1 MSIRLRFTLLLS
13 LLFGGFLLTLLAL
26 RLLERS
32 AREGILEED
41 RKTRS
46 LMLNHWLDAVN
57 RELPQSLSEFTQ
69 SKTFATTIAQADSG
83 VARQQLITTLDQAN
97 LHALWV
103 VADDGQVRLQAS
115 VTNAGMPSEL
125 PLKPDEFAGLV
136 ADTPTPRFFVEHGG
150 ALLEVSIR
158 RVQAAIDANR
168 PWIVLAR
175 KWDSTLL
182 STLAKLTES
191 TLSLRSPEAL
201 ARTPE
206 RSGNLVLLRPLHDWQ
221 GRIVRVL
228 RVDYAVPE
236 IERAV
241 RSSGRQTL
249 LFISYGLLVLGAL
262 ALALHC
268 WVLRP
273 LARIRDSLASNDSA
287 PAAPLSQ
294 EKSEFGRVAELVIS
308 SFEQRQSLQREIEER
323 RRTEQT
329 LARSEA
335 TLREN
340 LEERARLGRDLHDG
354 VIQSL
359 YAAGMGLAGIRTHLR
374 PEQTEAAIRLEQ
386 TRGAL
391 NETIHDVRN
400 FIVGLEPEALKLQ
413 TFSQAVFNLLET
425 MQSLRPFQ
433 SQVEMYDDL
442 SARLSLSQ
450 RVHALQIAREA
461 VSNALRH
468 GEANH
473 ITVALRRRL
482 DFAEFEVTDD
492 GRGFDTASSISPGN
506 GLDNFAQRAGELGGH
521 LVVDSHPGKGTSVK
535 LSFSLNL

>member
-13 LLFGGFLLTLLAL
+13 LLFGGFLITLVAL
-26 RLLERS
+26 RSFERS
-32 AREGILEED
+32 TRDEILEED
-41 RKTRS
+41 RKARS
-46 LMLNHWLDAVN
+46 VMLNHWLDAVS
-57 RELPQSLSEFTQ
+57 RELPQAVADFAHFKEF
-69 SKTFATTIAQADSG
+69 AAMIAQADFDL
-83 VARQQLITTLDQAN
+83 ARQKVITSLQQTN
-97 LHALWV
+97 VHALWV

-115 VTNAGMPSEL
+115 VTDRSTPPEL
-125 PLKPDEFAGLV
+125 PLSTEEFVQLV
-136 ADTPTPRFFVEHGG
+136 AETPSPRFFIEHEG
-150 ALLEVSIR
+150 AMLELSIR
-158 RVQAAIDANR
+158 RVQPATDATR
-168 PWIVLAR
+168 PWIVGAR
-175 KWDSTLL
+175 KWDAALL
-182 STLAKLTES
+182 TTLAKLMES
-191 TLSLRSPEAL
+191 TLSLRSTEAL

-206 RSGNLVLLRPLHDWQ
+206 LPGHLVLLRPLHDWQ
-221 GRIVRVL
+221 GRTVRVL
-228 RVDYAVPE
+228 RLDYAVPE
-236 IERAV
+236 VERSL
-241 RSSGRQTL
+241 RSSGLQTL
-249 LFISYGLLVLGAL
+249 LFIAYGILVLGAL
-262 ALALHC
+262 ALALHR

-273 LARIRDSLASNDSA
+273 LARIRDSLASNDIT

-294 EKSEFGRVAELVIS
+294 EKTEFGRVAELVIS
-308 SFEQRQSLQREIEER
+308 SFAQRQSLQREIEER

-329 LARSEA
+329 LARTEA
-335 TLREN
+335 MLREN

-359 YAAGMGLAGIRTHLR
+359 YAAGMGLSGIRTHLH

-413 TFSQAVFNLLET
+413 TFSHAVHNLLET

-433 SQVEMYDDL
+433 SQVEMDDKL
-442 SARLSLSQ
+442 SSRLSLSQ

-473 ITVALRRRL
+473 ITVALRRQG

-506 GLDNFAQRAGELGGH
+506 GLDNFAQRAGELGGQ
-521 LVVDSHPGKGTSVK
+521 LVVDSHPGNGTSVK

>member
-1 MSIRLRFTLLLS
+1 
-13 LLFGGFLLTLLAL
+13 
-26 RLLERS
+26 
-32 AREGILEED
+32 
-41 RKTRS
+41 
-46 LMLNHWLDAVN
+46 
-57 RELPQSLSEFTQ
+57 
-69 SKTFATTIAQADSG
+69 
-83 VARQQLITTLDQAN
+83 
-97 LHALWV
+97 V
-103 VADDGQVRLQAS
+103 VADDGQVRLQAL
-115 VTNAGMPSEL
+115 VTDGNSAGEL
-125 PLKPDEFAGLV
+125 PLKPDEFVGLV
-136 ADTPTPRFFVEHGG
+136 ADTPSPRFFVEHGG
-150 ALLEVSIR
+150 ALLELSIR
-158 RVQAAIDANR
+158 RVQAAIDASR

-175 KWDSTLL
+175 KWDAAMLT
-182 STLAKLTES
+182 TLAKLTES
-191 TLSLRSPEAL
+191 TLSLRSSEAL
-201 ARTPE
+201 ALAPDL
-206 RSGNLVLLRPLHDWQ
+206 SGDLVLLRPLHDWQ
-221 GRIVRVL
+221 GRTLRVL
-228 RVDYAVPE
+228 RLDYTVPE
-236 IERAV
+236 IERSIQ
-241 RSSGRQTL
+241 SSGRQTL
-249 LFISYGLLVLGAL
+249 LFIAYGLLVLGAL

-273 LARIRDSLASNDSA
+273 LARIRDSLAFNDSA
-287 PAAPLSQ
+287 RAAPLTQ

-308 SFEQRQSLQREIEER
+308 SFAQQQSLQREIEER
-323 RRTEQT
+323 RRTEQA

-359 YAAGMGLAGIRTHLR
+359 YAAGMGLAGIRTHLL

-425 MQSLRPFQ
+425 MQSLRPFK
-433 SQVEMYDDL
+433 SQVEMDDEL
-442 SARLSLSQ
+442 STQLSLSQ

-468 GEANH
+468 GEANG
-473 ITVALRRRL
+473 IAVALRRRGH
-482 DFAEFEVTDD
+482 FAEFEVTDD
-492 GRGFDTASSISPGN
+492 GRGFDTATSISPGN

-521 LVVDSHPGKGTSVK
+521 LVVNSQPGKGTSVK

>member
-13 LLFGGFLLTLLAL
+13 LLFGGFLITLVAL
-26 RLLERS
+26 RSFERS
-32 AREGILEED
+32 TREEMLEED
-41 RKTRS
+41 RKARS
-46 LMLNHWLDAVN
+46 LMLNHWLDAVS
-57 RELPQSLSEFTQ
+57 RELPQTVADFAQ
-69 SKTFATTIAQADSG
+69 SKEFAAIMAQADFDL
-83 VARQQLITTLDQAN
+83 ARQKIITSLDQAN

-115 VTNAGMPSEL
+115 VTDRSTPPEL
-125 PLKPDEFAGLV
+125 PLSAEEFVQLV
-136 ADTPTPRFFVEHGG
+136 AETPSPRFFIEHEG
-150 ALLEVSIR
+150 AMLELSIR
-158 RVQAAIDANR
+158 RVQSATEATR
-168 PWIVLAR
+168 PWIVAAR
-175 KWDSTLL
+175 KWDAALL
-182 STLAKLTES
+182 TTLAKLTES
-191 TLSLRSPEAL
+191 TLSLRSTEAL

-206 RSGNLVLLRPLHDWQ
+206 LPGHLVLLRPLHDWQ
-221 GRIVRVL
+221 GRTVRVL
-228 RVDYAVPE
+228 RLDYVVPE
-236 IERAV
+236 VERSM
-241 RSSGRQTL
+241 RSGGRQTL
-249 LFISYGLLVLGAL
+249 LFIVYGMLVLGAL
-262 ALALHC
+262 ALALHR

-308 SFEQRQSLQREIEER
+308 SFAQRQSLQQEIEER
-323 RRTEQT
+323 RRAEQT

-359 YAAGMGLAGIRTHLR
+359 YAAGMGLAGIRTQLL

-433 SQVEMYDDL
+433 SQVEMDDEL

-473 ITVALRRRL
+473 ITVALRRQG
-482 DFAEFEVTDD
+482 DFAEFQVTDD
-492 GRGFDTASSISPGN
+492 GRGFDTTSSISPGN
-506 GLDNFAQRAGELGGH
+506 GLDNFAQRAGELGGQ

>member
-1 MSIRLRFTLLLS
+1 MSIRLRFILLLS
-13 LLFGGFLLTLLAL
+13 LLFGGFLTTLIAL
-26 RLLERS
+26 RTFERS
-32 AREGILEED
+32 TREGMLEEN
-41 RKTRS
+41 REARS
-46 LMLNHWLDAVN
+46 LKLNHSLDAVS
-57 RELPQSLSEFTQ
+57 RELLRKVADFAQ
-69 SKTFATTIAQADSG
+69 SKEFAAIIGQADIDR
-83 VARQQLITTLDQAN
+83 VRPQIITSLEQAN

-115 VTNAGMPSEL
+115 VTSGSTPAEL
-125 PLKPDEFAGLV
+125 PLNRVEFAGLF
-136 ADTPTPRFFVEHGG
+136 ADNPNPHFFIEREG
-150 ALLEVSIR
+150 ALLELNIR
-158 RVQAAIDANR
+158 RVHAAIDANR
-168 PWIVLAR
+168 PWIMMAR
-175 KWDSTLL
+175 NWDATLL
-182 STLAKLTES
+182 TTLAELTES
-191 TLSLRSPEAL
+191 TLSLRSTEAL
-201 ARTPE
+201 AQTPE
-206 RSGNLVLLRPLHDWQ
+206 SPGHLVLLHPLQDWQ
-221 GRIVRVL
+221 GRTVRVL
-228 RVDYAVPE
+228 RLDYVVPE
-236 IERAV
+236 VERAM

-249 LFISYGLLVLGAL
+249 WFIIYGMVVLGAL
-262 ALALHC
+262 ALALHR
-268 WVLRP
+268 WVVRP
-273 LARIRDSLASNDSA
+273 LARIRESLVSNDSA
-287 PAAPLSQ
+287 PAAPLCR
-294 EKSEFGRVAELVIS
+294 EKSEFGRVAELIIS

-323 RRTEQT
+323 RRTEHS

-359 YAAGMGLAGIRTHLR
+359 YAAGMGLAGIRTHLL
-374 PEQTEAAIRLEQ
+374 PEQSEAAIRLEQ

-413 TFSQAVFNLLET
+413 TLSHAIFHLLET

-433 SQVEMYDDL
+433 SQVELDDDL

-473 ITVALRRRL
+473 IAVALRRRGG
-482 DFAEFEVTDD
+482 FAEFEVTDN
-492 GRGFDTASSISPGN
+492 GRGFDTAISISPGN

-521 LVVDSHPGKGTSVK
+521 LVVNSHPGKGTSVK
-535 LSFSLNL
+535 LSFSLTL